1 MSLKRLGSGKVLLTG
16 LKDFH
21 EFERTK
27 IQQAYDL
34 AKELH
39 AGQFRLT
46 GEPYFMHP
54 VGVAQILIDAGKD
67 YQTICAGL
75 LHDTIEDTRITYEEL
90 KEIFGSEIADIVEGV
105 TKANVFAHAN
115 KEDITLATDRKI
127 LQYLIK
133 DIRVIDVKLADRVHN
148 MQTAS
153 AWSLETQQR
162 KAREN
167 LSLYVPLA
175 KSIGAYRIKK
185 ILEDRSFEILNPYQY
200 KLITGM
206 REVIKRNYGPDIERA
221 KNNVKEELEKQHI
234 TAHEIKI
241 QYKNAYE
248 IYASLKGN
256 VNEMLQ
262 LDDLINI
269 KIIVKDILTCYQT
282 LGIVNEIYKPKNV
295 IDYIGNPKPNRY
307 QSLHS
312 LITYKTNK
320 DALVKIRTQA
330 MDLKATYG
338 VSHQEYSTMGGQKL
352 FQGLAEV
359 DNTYRDDKEF
369 LNHAK
374 EILFGEKITVFSET
388 GERYELAK
396 GATVVD
402 FAFYEGSGLND
413 YQATVNGKT
422 APENYVLQ
430 NGDTISIH
438 VSKEERKLNDE
449 YCKNAK
455 TFYATQI
462 LQRKL
467 KPEK

>member
-1 MSLKRLGSGKVLLTG
+1 MLLTG
-16 LKDFH
+16 LERFN

-39 AGQFRLT
+39 AGQFRIT

-67 YQTICAGL
+67 YQTICASL

-90 KEIFGSEIADIVEGV
+90 KEIFDTEIADIIEGV

-153 AWSLETQQR
+153 AWTLETQQR

-167 LSLYVPLA
+167 LSLYAPLA

-185 ILEDRSFEILNPYQY
+185 ILEDSSFEILNPYQY

-206 REVIKRNYGPDIERA
+206 RDVIKRNYGSDIENA
-221 KNNVKEELEKQHI
+221 KDIVQLSLINENIFPE
-234 TAHEIKI
+234 EIKI
-241 QYKNAYE
+241 QYKNVYE
-248 IYASLKGN
+248 IFASLKGN

-262 LDDLINI
+262 LDDLINM
-269 KIIVKDILTCYQT
+269 KIIVKNIPTCYQT
-282 LGIVNEIYKPKNV
+282 LGIVNEIYRPKDV

-312 LITYKTNK
+312 VITYKTNK
-320 DALVKIRTQA
+320 DALVKIRTKA

-338 VSHQEYSTMGGQKL
+338 VSYQEYSTMGGQKL

-374 EILFGEKITVFSET
+374 EVLFGEKITVFSKT

-402 FAFYEGSGLND
+402 FAFYEGSGLNE
-413 YQATVNGKT
+413 YQAMVNGKP

-430 NGDTISIH
+430 NGDAISIH
-438 VSKEERKLNDE
+438 ISKKERKLNE
-449 YCKNAK
+449 AYCSNAK

-467 KPEK
+467 STEK